1 MKASLFRC
9 WREDE
14 TLVAHYPLVL
24 GAVLVILASLLG
36 LLPDSNAI
44 TTFSLGAR

>member
-1 MKASLFRC
+1 MKASLFKC

-24 GAVLVILASLLG
+24 GAVLVVMASMLG
-36 LLPDSNAI
+36 LLPDK
-44 TTFSLGAR
+44 TFIPKFLGPR